1 MIHTYKCTHSFD
13 GGDNDYDLVITYT
26 YTPGS
31 PPTGPSYSSGS
42 GGDPEEYPEIDVLT
56 ITVDGI
62 KAGPQQWDDVI
73 ESERLYNEMSAHAA
87 DCIADEQAAAEEYR
101 NELRDGR

>member
-1 MIHTYKCTHSFD
+1 VNKMIHEYKCTHSFD
-13 GGDNDYDLVITYT
+13 GDNDYDLVITYT
-26 YTPGS
+26 YNPGS
-31 PPTGPSYSSGS
+31 PPTGASYSS

-62 KAGPQQWDDVI
+62 KAGLQQWDDVI
-73 ESERLYNEMSAHAA
+73 ESERLYNEMSAHAV

-101 NELRDGR
+101 NELRRD

>member
-1 MIHTYKCTHSFD
+1 MKHTYKTAHSFD
-13 GGDNDYDLVITYT
+13 GENDYDLVITYT

-31 PPTGPSYSSGS
+31 RPTGPTYDSA
-42 GGDPEEYPEIDVLT
+42 GDPPAYPEIDVLT

-73 ESERLYNEMSAHAA
+73 ESERLYNEMSDHAA
-87 DCIADEQAAAEEYR
+87 DCIADERAAAAEYR
-101 NELRDGR
+101 AELRRD

>member
-13 GGDNDYDLVITYT
+13 GDNDYDLVITYT
-26 YTPGS
+26 YNPGS
-31 PPTGPSYSSGS
+31 PPT

-73 ESERLYNEMSAHAA
+73 ESERLYNEMSAHAV

-101 NELRDGR
+101 AETRDRK